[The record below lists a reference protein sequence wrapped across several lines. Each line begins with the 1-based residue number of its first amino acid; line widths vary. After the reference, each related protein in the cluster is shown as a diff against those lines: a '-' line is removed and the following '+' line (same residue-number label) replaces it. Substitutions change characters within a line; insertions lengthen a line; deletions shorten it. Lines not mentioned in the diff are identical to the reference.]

1 MFLIAAITIFLG
13 ARVMP
18 RVLITCPETLRTVY
32 TGLSFDW
39 NSFETVELEEQ
50 SIPCP
55 HCGRLHSWR
64 KADALLVADGGEG

>member
-1 MFLIAAITIFLG
+1 MFLIAAITYLLG